1 MPTHKIVFFGI
12 RFLLGLS
19 SRDVNFTELRQ
30 FPNSSIRSRQE
41 TVLGEGTEFEGA
53 IRSQCPIT
61 VSGNLLGDVSA
72 PALIVTR
79 TGSVHGH
86 IKVSEFKSE
95 GEIAGIDAETVDLSG
110 QVGDQTT
117 IRATSLQVKLSQ
129 NGAGGKFQVSFG
141 NCDVLVGNPKKL
153 PVEPIQ
159 LSKQN
164 EKREP
169 PELVSV
175 LAEES

>member
-1 MPTHKIVFFGI
+1 MSETPK
-12 RFLLGLS
+12 
-19 SRDVNFTELRQ
+19 
-30 FPNSSIRSRQE
+30 RQE

-95 GEIAGIDAETVDLSG
+95 GEIAGEIDAETVDLSG

-117 IRATSLQVKLSQ
+117 IRATSLQVRLSQ

-141 NCDVLVGNPKKL
+141 NCDLHVGNPKKL
-153 PVEPIQ
+153 PVEPTQ